1 MKHEFI
7 DKFNEPLS
15 HLSGNP
21 IMIVRPRWKQ
31 SVATLCCVLRLLR
44 DWNCNE
50 RLPSKSTD
58 IYTVWCENWMEFTIR
73 YPAKR
78 NCNGINLGLPWKTAR
93 NRTGIIFSSYSI
105 LSMYSYPLRT
115 SLLYPVEQTKVI
127 NTSLYQYTTGYHNN
141 NNRCR
146 TTIIREGEAGFASA
160 IKCVGACVV
169 ALPSGNDIYIIGGVA
184 RAGQATIFTSL

>member
-31 SVATLCCVLRLLR
+31 SVATLCCLLRLLR

-50 RLPSKSTD
+50 RLPGKSPD
-58 IYTVWCENWMEFTIR
+58 IYTVVCESRMEFTIR
-73 YPAKR
+73 YSVR
-78 NCNGINLGLPWKTAR
+78 SNGLHGKQLEFELESFSVYLWFFSYAFMSFMQAAIETEV
-93 NRTGIIFSSYSI
+93 IF
-105 LSMYSYPLRT
+105 T
-115 SLLYPVEQTKVI
+115 FHVQ
-127 NTSLYQYTTGYHNN
+127 NTFLYQYTTGYHNN

-146 TTIIREGEAGFASA
+146 STIIREGENRLR
-160 IKCVGACVV
+160 IR
-169 ALPSGNDIYIIGGVA
+169 N
-184 RAGQATIFTSL
+184 